1 MSQLE
6 FLLTEGEVMQK
17 GQKVPLIEVSN
28 SFKEFLLLFFGAA
41 WSQ

>member
-6 FLLTEGEVMQK
+6 FLLTEGEVVQK
-17 GQKVPLIEVSN
+17 GQRVPLIEVSE
-28 SFKEFLLLFFGAA
+28 SFKEFLILFFGAS